1 MKSLLGK
8 WNTKENILLATIWG
22 AVIITGFLALRAIF
36 FSDVNSLL
44 VFGRIHS
51 FAVRLAFVYTAVHV
65 YRHREQI
72 MLRFG
77 IKTRKSKQVEKMGI
91 VLQSPKNNP
100 TIKIATALAFHIVLH
115 IISIHLA
122 VAYTLFHIVQH
133 RHAIFSRKRNHNYSL
148 PLAQVA

>member
-1 MKSLLGK
+1 MKSLLSK

-22 AVIITGFLALRAIF
+22 AVIITGFLALGAILW
-36 FSDVNSLL
+36 DVSGLI
-44 VFGRIHS
+44 VFGRLHS
-51 FAVRLAFVYTAVHV
+51 FAVRLGSVYTAVHV

-91 VLQSPKNNP
+91 VLQSPKNNRM
-100 TIKIATALAFHIVLH
+100 IKVATALAFHIVLH

-133 RHAIFSRKRNHNYSL
+133 RHAIFSRKRNHNHSQS
-148 PLAQVA
+148 LAQVA